1 MIRLYQTVMPLLM
14 WVGIIYVIVHL
25 AKAFL

>member
-25 AKAFL
+25 VKAFL